1 DFRAVF
7 VRYYSQDGTP
17 YVAGAEVS
25 LDEYHSLLHADTMR
39 HVGLAMLMFLMLA
52 LLVGGYILRAR
63 IHLAQMRQN
72 QQALRQAKEAA
83 EAADQAKSQFLAT
96 MSHEIRTPMNGVLGS
111 TELLL
116 DSQPTAEQSKL
127 LHIIQD
133 CGQAL
138 LSLIEGVLDLSKI
151 EAGKLEFHPSVLS
164 VPDLIASTVSVFQQ
178 SLDQKNLAMNLDI
191 ATDVPAWIYADEG
204 RLRQI
209 LINLLGNAIKFTE
222 SGAITI
228 SVTATT
234 EQSPLTLTF
243 SIADTG
249 IGIPEDKIQELFA
262 PFFQLDTSLTNPHH
276 GSGLGLNIC
285 QKLVEAMGGEINA
298 QSRPEGGSV
307 FSFTVPVTIADTPAA
322 LTPGWS
328 LAGLVAPDLKVLL
341 VEDNPVNQTIA
352 KGMLHKLGL
361 TPVIATD
368 GVEAIRQFQQFSPDL
383 ILMDIN
389 LPKLSGL
396 EAT

>member
-1 DFRAVF
+1 
-7 VRYYSQDGTP
+7 
-17 YVAGAEVS
+17 
-25 LDEYHSLLHADTMR
+25 
-39 HVGLAMLMFLMLA
+39 
-52 LLVGGYILRAR
+52 
-63 IHLAQMRQN
+63 
-72 QQALRQAKEAA
+72 
-83 EAADQAKSQFLAT
+83 
-96 MSHEIRTPMNGVLGS
+96 
-111 TELLL
+111 
-116 DSQPTAEQSKL
+116 
-127 LHIIQD
+127 
-133 CGQAL
+133 
-138 LSLIEGVLDLSKI
+138 
-151 EAGKLEFHPSVLS
+151 
-164 VPDLIASTVSVFQQ
+164 
-178 SLDQKNLAMNLDI
+178 
-191 ATDVPAWIYADEG
+191 
-204 RLRQI
+204 
-209 LINLLGNAIKFTE
+209 INLLGNAIKFTE

-249 IGIPEDKIQELFA
+249 IGIPEDKVQELFA

-298 QSRPEGGSV
+298 RSRPEGGSV

-322 LTPGWS
+322 LTPGWN
-328 LAGLVAPDLKVLL
+328 LAGLVVPDLKVLL

-396 EAT
+396 EATQQIRTQETSHRPYIIALTANALQNDVERYKAAGVNDVLVKPIRLRNLVAALQAGGFYQSHQLEEGVVNSLRAQTP